1 MAGGM
6 KYEVKTTPYVTGDI
20 VQEVLFIGD
29 DNIQQVILRQVMH
42 TKEHQVRLA
51 LIELGWTPP
60 A

>member
-1 MAGGM
+1 M